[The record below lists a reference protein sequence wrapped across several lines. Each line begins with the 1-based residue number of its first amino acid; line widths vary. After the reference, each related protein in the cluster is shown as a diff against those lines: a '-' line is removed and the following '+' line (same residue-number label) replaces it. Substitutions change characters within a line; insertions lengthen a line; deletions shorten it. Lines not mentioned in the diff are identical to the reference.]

1 MLPLNPMALIEAYRL
16 HRNPGVRRARAVGA
30 LAAAVKIDNKDMA
43 QGQEKSA
50 PQYRSAENAPV
61 SDGQAVDA
69 GLPPKYARFRQQII
83 EYFLYQGKDLYQ
95 AIIMTEKIMK
105 NNNMVSKLR
114 LKQQQDDSPNLA
126 SDTPTGA
133 VVRVISA
140 DGRALKHMNIQTPNI
155 DILS

>member
-30 LAAAVKIDNKDMA
+30 LAAAVKIDGKDVA

-50 PQYRSAENAPV
+50 SQNRADDPAANNDKA
-61 SDGQAVDA
+61 AA
-69 GLPPKYARFRQQII
+69 LGLQPKHTRLSQQII

-114 LKQQQDDSPNLA
+114 LKQQQDGSPNLA
-126 SDTPTGA
+126 PDTPIGA